1 MAHQDHGFQLSA
13 LSFQL
18 SAFSLQPSAFSL
30 QFSAFNSQPPIP
42 MDLPTSPFADFDE
55 EMRITRR
62 VLERVPGEKGKWKPH
77 EKSFSLGHL
86 AQLVALMPGW
96 IARSLNESAIDLGA
110 SPGYTYET
118 TETLLSVFDQN
129 VEAARDA
136 LREATD
142 ETLDEPWSLKRGK
155 QVLLSMPKRAV
166 VRQTISHLSHHRGQ
180 LTVYLRLLD
189 VAVPSIYGPS
199 ADEKW

>member
-1 MAHQDHGFQLSA
+1 
-13 LSFQL
+13 
-18 SAFSLQPSAFSL
+18 
-30 QFSAFNSQPPIP
+30 

-55 EMRITRR
+55 EMRVTRR
-62 VLERVPGEKGKWKPH
+62 VLERVPDEKGHWKPH
-77 EKSFSLGHL
+77 PKSFALGHL

-96 IARSLNESAIDLGA
+96 IANMVREPAIDLGQV
-110 SPGYTYET
+110 PGYSFET
-118 TETLLSVFDQN
+118 TETLLAQFDQN

-136 LREATD
+136 LRETTD
-142 ETLDEPWSLKRGK
+142 EALDEPWSLRHGAH
-155 QVLLSMPKRAV
+155 VLMTLPRRAA